1 MADIETGE
9 IAEIRRLPPIER
21 TRHWD
26 KAKVGLP
33 HGDHPFSHGI
43 AVRPGAQEVWYLDD
57 QWGYLNVFDTSK
69 SPMKPTFKVQV
80 ELFDKIDEPWQVPRA
95 KDAGNCWVAFSL
107 DGRYCYP
114 SDGSVIDAEAGKKT
128 PMRISPS
135 EKLIEVEF
143 RDGVAKR
150 VSGQMGGVYG

>member
-1 MADIETGE
+1 KI
-9 IAEIRRLPPIER
+9 
-21 TRHWD
+21 
-26 KAKVGLP
+26 GLP

-57 QWGYLNVFDTSK
+57 QWGYLNVFDTAK
-69 SPMKPTFKVQV
+69 SPMNPTFKGQV
-80 ELFDKIDEPWQVPRA
+80 ELFDKIDEPWQTTPE
-95 KDAGNCWVAFSL
+95 KDVGNCWVAFSL
-107 DGRYCYP
+107 DGKYCYP

-128 PMRISPS
+128 SMRISPS

-143 RDGVAKR
+143 RDGVAKQ